1 MHTRI
6 SATVVKAITLL
17 TVGMCGLSMTACR
30 TCEPASIEPLA
41 ADMAEFFN
49 MNDECPDGY
58 ALLTDARIM
67 QQMGLSSNPDF
78 IENPSELSA
87 MARYGGSKPILAVY
101 GAEGEVCLLVNGIF
115 FPERD
120 GLKRFME
127 SQAKKP
133 NLRLAALEKPVA
145 DGTWLILCAVDPRRH
160 YSEQEQAAIRSSIKR
175 HSEGIGA
182 RILYSSLWADHL

>member
-1 MHTRI
+1 MHARI
-6 SATVVKAITLL
+6 NAAFAKAVTLL
-17 TVGMCGLSMTACR
+17 TISGCSLSMTACR
-30 TCEPASIEPLA
+30 TCEPASIEPLS

-49 MNDECPDGY
+49 MNTECPEGY
-58 ALLTDARIM
+58 VLLTDARIM
-67 QQMGLSSNPDF
+67 QQMGLSANPDF

-120 GLKRFME
+120 GLTRFVE

-160 YSEQEQAAIRSSIKR
+160 YSAQEQAAICSSIKR

-182 RILYSSLWADHL
+182 RILYSSLWADYL